1 MKTRDFVHLQ
11 KKIVPYLSTRLVVRG
26 SYCYL
31 TPIGD
36 TLKGFYFE
44 SSAFSPKH
52 FYVTAFFLPL
62 SVPVSQIH
70 LTFGRRVGANER
82 WDSDQTGV
90 EAALLDA
97 MQRELSFL
105 LELNS
110 PSKLLNA
117 LEVFARGG
125 NPHCSEAFAY
135 ALIEAGQISRSI
147 EVLRYIMTTIDR
159 TVPWQQE
166 ILDRVIMIGG
176 LLPTAVEEAKHRLI
190 KWRLES
196 VRALG
201 LENVG

>member
-1 MKTRDFVHLQ
+1 MKTRDFVQLQ
-11 KKIVPYLSTRLVVRG
+11 KNLIPHLSTRLVVNG

-31 TPIGD
+31 TPLGD

-44 SSAFSPKH
+44 SSAFSSRH

-62 SVPVSQIH
+62 LVPVSQIH

-82 WDSDQTGV
+82 WDPNQAGV
-90 EAALLDA
+90 EATLLDA
-97 MQRELSFL
+97 MRRELSFL

-117 LEVFARGG
+117 LEMFAGGG
-125 NPHCSEAFAY
+125 NPHCTEAFAY
-135 ALIEAGQISRSI
+135 ALVEAGQVSRSL
-147 EVLRYIMTTIDR
+147 EVLRAMRANIDR

-166 ILDRVIMIGG
+166 ILDRVVMIESF
-176 LLPTAVEEAKHRLI
+176 LPKAVEEAKHCLM

-196 VRALG
+196 VDALG
-201 LENVG
+201 LKNAG